1 MCIHMTLLFL
11 GIGYTQVYEF
21 LSGLQIPSISS
32 NTYTHI
38 ETLLGA
44 EISNTAWSEME
55 KAGQK
60 EKRLA
65 IESGCIGSDG
75 IPMITVVA
83 DGQWSKRSYRTKY
96 DALSGVVSIIFK

>member
-1 MCIHMTLLFL
+1 MSVL
-11 GIGYTQVYEF
+11 E
-21 LSGLQIPSISS
+21 IPSISS

-55 KAGQK
+55 KAGQE

-65 IESGCIGSDG
+65 FESGCVGSDG

-83 DGQWSKRSYRTKY
+83 DGQWSKHSKRSYRTRY

>member
-21 LSGLQIPSISS
+21 LSGLEIPSISS

-44 EISNTAWSEME
+44 EISYTAWSEME
-55 KAGQK
+55 KAGQE

-65 IESGCIGSDG
+65 IESGCVGSDG